1 MNLRETILAEH
12 SKKQITKIVNWV
24 GASQQRFD
32 ELFALFLHDEYRVV
46 QRASW
51 PLSYCV
57 IAHPSFIQPH
67 FSKLLK
73 NLTKQGLHEA
83 VKRNTV
89 RLIEEIAIPK
99 KFHGTIMNLCFGYIA
114 APDEKAAVKA
124 SSLTILQK
132 LAIQYPEIKQEL
144 KTIIDDR
151 WPYEGAAFRSRA
163 RKILKAFS

>member
-12 SKKQITKIVNWV
+12 SKKQTTKIVQWI

-32 ELFALFLHDEYRVV
+32 ELFSLFLHDEYRVV

-51 PLSYCV
+51 PLSYAA
-57 IAHPSFIQPH
+57 IAHPSFIVPH

-73 NLTKQGLHEA
+73 NLDKKGLHEA

-89 RLIEEIAIPK
+89 RLIEEIDIPV

-124 SSLTILQK
+124 SSLTILQQF
-132 LAIQYPEIKQEL
+132 AIKYPEIKQEL
-144 KTIIDDR
+144 KTTINDR
-151 WPYEGAAFRSRA
+151 WPYEDEAFRSRA
-163 RKILKAFS
+163 RRILKAFS